1 MPPRPDWLLP
11 RIRIPLATINPAYAA
26 ELAFHIGV
34 RRAEVKAASATPGC
48 GRSVW
53 YETPID
59 DTWMAA
65 YRLAPQAGHVVV
77 AELRVFPIEPERP
90 RSSTRGAGLWS
101 AELLGDTAR
110 VPRDGLSARVLRKVR
125 MGEHSTK
132 ADEALEWW
140 RRSGMLE
147 GFSGLGDTRRRT
159 RPTGPTRGRPGH
171 PPLYYARLARTYA
184 AAVARQSPRPTE
196 EVAARHRLTVARARD
211 LIHKA
216 RVRGFLTTTIKGR
229 LAGALTPKAKAV
241 LGMRPSQT
249 TRRGQ

>member
-140 RRSGMLE
+140 RTLGMLE

-249 TRRGQ
+249 TRRAR

>member
-1 MPPRPDWLLP
+1 MPPRPDWLP
-11 RIRIPLATINPAYAA
+11 RIRVPVATLTPAYAA
-26 ELAFHIGV
+26 ALAPHIGV
-34 RRAEVKAASATPGC
+34 RPAELKAASASPGR
-48 GRSVW
+48 GGSVW
-53 YETPID
+53 YETQID

-77 AELRVFPIEPERP
+77 AELRVFPLEPERP
-90 RSSTRGAGLWS
+90 RWSSLGAGRWS
-101 AELLGDTAR
+101 AEVLGDTAS

-125 MGEHSTK
+125 VGEHSTK

-140 RRSGMLE
+140 RTLGMLE

-159 RPTGPTRGRPGH
+159 TPTGPTRGRPGH
-171 PPLYYARLARTYA
+171 PPLFYARLARTYA
-184 AAVARQSPRPTE
+184 AAVARHSPRPTE
-196 EVAARHRLTVARARD
+196 VVAARHRLTVARARD

-241 LGMRPSQT
+241 LGIRPSQT
-249 TRRGQ
+249 TRRGR

>member
-1 MPPRPDWLLP
+1 MPPRPDWLP
-11 RIRIPLATINPAYAA
+11 RIRVPLATHHPGWAA
-26 ELAFHIGV
+26 QLAPHIGV
-34 RRAEVKAASATPGC
+34 RPAELKAASASPGM

-53 YETPID
+53 YETQID

-77 AELRVFPIEPERP
+77 AELRVFPLEPERA
-90 RSSTRGAGLWS
+90 RSARGAGLWS

-110 VPRDGLSARVLRKVR
+110 MPRDGLSARVLRKVR
-125 MGEHSTK
+125 MGEHSTM
-132 ADEALEWW
+132 AEDALQGF
-140 RRSGMLE
+140 RALGLLE
-147 GFSGLGDTRRRT
+147 LFSGLGDTGRRAT
-159 RPTGPTRGRPGH
+159 RTGPTRGRPGH

-196 EVAARHRLTVARARD
+196 VVAARHRLTVAHARD

-241 LGMRPSQT
+241 LGIRPSQT
-249 TRRGQ
+249 TRRGR